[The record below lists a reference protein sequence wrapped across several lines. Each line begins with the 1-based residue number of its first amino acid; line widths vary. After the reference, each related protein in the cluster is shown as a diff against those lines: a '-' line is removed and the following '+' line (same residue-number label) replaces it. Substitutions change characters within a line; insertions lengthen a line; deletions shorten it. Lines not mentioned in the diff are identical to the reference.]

1 MNNTIKGAIVIAVAI
16 IIAFAMQ
23 SYFSPYQS
31 CVRGA
36 RLLASPSS
44 EAAKPGYAE
53 MYCAKP
59 GFR

>member
-16 IIAFAMQ
+16 IIAFGMQ

-31 CVRGA
+31 CVRGVRA
-36 RLLASPSS
+36 L
-44 EAAKPGYAE
+44 AKPNGPGMKPGFAE
-53 MYCAKP
+53 TYCAKP